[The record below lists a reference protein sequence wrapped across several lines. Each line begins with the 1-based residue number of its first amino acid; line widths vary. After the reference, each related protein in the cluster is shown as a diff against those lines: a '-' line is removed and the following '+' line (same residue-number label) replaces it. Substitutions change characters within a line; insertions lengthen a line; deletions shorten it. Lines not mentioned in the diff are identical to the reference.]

1 MSVIGVLSCADRINS
16 WLSPTRY
23 HHTSALVEAWEA
35 GGLRAWPL
43 EHGSVL
49 DSMLREVAWLME

>member
-1 MSVIGVLSCADRINS
+1 MSVIGVLSCANKINS

-23 HHTSALVEAWEA
+23 HHTSTLVEVWEA
-35 GGLRAWPL
+35 GGLRVGHL

-49 DSMLREVAWLME
+49 DSMLR